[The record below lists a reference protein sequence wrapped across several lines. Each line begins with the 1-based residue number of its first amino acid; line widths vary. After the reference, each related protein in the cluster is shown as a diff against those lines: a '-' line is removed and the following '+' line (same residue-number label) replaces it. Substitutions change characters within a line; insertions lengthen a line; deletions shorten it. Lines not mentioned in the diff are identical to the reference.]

1 MEFEIKQKVDFEI
14 GELASQ
20 VLEVV
25 DDYFSEYEPNYGE
38 LDDKQRD
45 ALLEAIFSRAIKILE
60 EED

>member
-1 MEFEIKQKVDFEI
+1 MEFEIKQTIDFNIER
-14 GELASQ
+14 LARQ
-20 VLEVV
+20 ALNVV
-25 DDYFSEYEPNYGE
+25 DDDLSEYEPNYGE

>member
-14 GELASQ
+14 GKLASWA
-20 VLEVV
+20 LNTV
-25 DDYFSEYEPNYGE
+25 DDYFSDYEPNYGE

-45 ALLEAIFSRAIKILE
+45 ALLEAVFSRAIKILK

>member
-14 GELASQ
+14 GELANQ
-20 VLEVV
+20 ALEIV
-25 DDYFSEYEPNYGE
+25 DDYFSDYEPNYGE

-45 ALLEAIFSRAIKILE
+45 ALLEAVFSRAIKFLK